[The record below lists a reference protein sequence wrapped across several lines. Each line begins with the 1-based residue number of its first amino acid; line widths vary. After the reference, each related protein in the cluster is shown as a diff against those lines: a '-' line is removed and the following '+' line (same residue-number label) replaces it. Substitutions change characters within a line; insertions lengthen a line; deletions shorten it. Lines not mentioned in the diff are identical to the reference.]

1 MSVQLKTNKQ
11 MYKSCKVITKRKKGR
26 IMNIYLAG
34 DSIVQN
40 YTEEEFIAGWGQYL
54 KYYVTPDTKVFNCA
68 KGGRSSRLFLNEG
81 RFDKID
87 ESIQAGDYLLIE
99 FCHNDDSSKGYSTMF
114 NRMTELGIPDED
126 GRYPVIPGERVPKD
140 YIPKEYIDALMKDD
154 SIADKEA
161 VLASVKA
168 FNNTYPNDTYYP
180 YSPNGEKGSFKWFIK
195 QYIDMAREH
204 NAVPVLV
211 TAPARTAFNKD
222 GTIKDGPGLHGGDDF
237 CYIRAM
243 KQIGEETHTPVI
255 DLFSYTVKLFES
267 IGEADIHKYTSIKK
281 GINKGKWPEDFVNEL
296 AKKDT
301 VSENTH
307 FNKYGAWLI
316 TKGLV
321 NLIKE
326 CDNEQ
331 VTALKNVIVNSDYKV
346 ASPLI

>member
-1 MSVQLKTNKQ
+1 MVRDFT
-11 MYKSCKVITKRKKGR
+11 
-26 IMNIYLAG
+26 
-34 DSIVQN
+34 
-40 YTEEEFIAGWGQYL
+40 
-54 KYYVTPDTKVFNCA
+54 
-68 KGGRSSRLFLNEG
+68 
-81 RFDKID
+81 
-87 ESIQAGDYLLIE
+87 
-99 FCHNDDSSKGYSTMF
+99 
-114 NRMTELGIPDED
+114 
-126 GRYPVIPGERVPKD
+126 
-140 YIPKEYIDALMKDD
+140 
-154 SIADKEA
+154 AD
-161 VLASVKA
+161 
-168 FNNTYPNDTYYP
+168 N
-180 YSPNGEKGSFKWFIK
+180 
-195 QYIDMAREH
+195 
-204 NAVPVLV
+204 
-211 TAPARTAFNKD
+211 
-222 GTIKDGPGLHGGDDF
+222 F